1 MNVATL
7 IGRLTKEPELR
18 QTPNGV
24 STARFTVAV
33 NRKYKNDNGEYT
45 ADFIS
50 CVAWRQTAE
59 FVSKYF
65 HKGSMIA
72 LTGSIQSRSWEDKN
86 GERRVST
93 EVVAESVYFTG
104 EKPRERQDDFSGF
117 EDISY
122 TESDLPF

>member
-1 MNVATL
+1 MNVVTL
-7 IGRLTKEPELR
+7 MGRLTKEPELR

-104 EKPRERQDDFSGF
+104 EKPRERQGDFSGF

>member
-1 MNVATL
+1 
-7 IGRLTKEPELR
+7 
-18 QTPNGV
+18 
-24 STARFTVAV
+24 
-33 NRKYKNDNGEYT
+33 
-45 ADFIS
+45 
-50 CVAWRQTAE
+50 
-59 FVSKYF
+59 
-65 HKGSMIA
+65 MIA

-104 EKPRERQDDFSGF
+104 EKPRERQGDFSGF